1 MPAKLLFLIGILTV
15 SYLAIQ
21 WFINTSP
28 QKIAQILRRSA
39 IYLVIALLLFLIVTG
54 RLHWIIALIG
64 GLLPLARKLL
74 PLLRSFA
81 TFKHLFQQY
90 QQRPWQQSKSSTHS
104 NVSSPPPTSEVT
116 SAYLQMTLDHETGL
130 LAGKVLQGQYQ
141 GHSLADISLLN
152 LQEFFTELQNIDQD
166 SAALLASYLTQ
177 TYGDQWQQTA
187 QDHQPSDTNNN
198 STMSPQQAYEILGL
212 QPGADEAQIKQ
223 AHHRLIQ
230 KIHPDRGGSSYLAA
244 QINLAKDLLLKSKRP
259 NH

>member
-1 MPAKLLFLIGILTV
+1 VPSKLLFLIGILAV
-15 SYLAIQ
+15 LYLAIQ
-21 WFINTSP
+21 WFINTP
-28 QKIAQILRRSA
+28 PHQVAQILRRSA

-54 RLHWIIALIG
+54 RLHWLIALIG
-64 GLLPLARKLL
+64 GLLPMARKLL
-74 PLLRSFA
+74 PWLRTFA

-90 QQRPWQQSKSSTHS
+90 QQKPWQQSKSYTHS
-104 NVSSPPPTSEVT
+104 GASSPPPTSEVK
-116 SAYLQMTLDHETGL
+116 SAYLHMTLDHETGL
-130 LAGKVLQGQYQ
+130 LTGKVLQGQYQ
-141 GHSLADISLLN
+141 GRSLADISLPN
-152 LQEFFTELQNIDQD
+152 LQAFFTELQNIDQD

-187 QDHQPSDTNNN
+187 QDHHQSEVN
-198 STMSPQQAYEILGL
+198 SSGTMSPEQAYEILGL

-223 AHHRLIQ
+223 AHHRLMQ